1 MVVFVCFCVCVYSL
15 PKRWRVRLK
24 ILTMNDMKL
33 DPNLFQTLIIH
44 GEGEAIQ
51 IIVRLEKVSQKLQS
65 SLVWIDLFGMEN
77 NNFFSSLLCS
87 IVTVK
92 N

>member
-1 MVVFVCFCVCVYSL
+1 M
-15 PKRWRVRLK
+15 RLK

-51 IIVRLEKVSQKLQS
+51 IIVRLEGKSVPKTTKQ
-65 SLVWIDLFGMEN
+65 FGMDR
-77 NNFFSSLLCS
+77 L
-87 IVTVK
+87 IWHAK
-92 N
+92 